1 MLKTGIPAQWVQK
14 QLDDLCIATPPA
26 KRDVMEDFIK
36 THRDTCARVGVRL
49 APETDKDKAFSCET
63 SGTILGVQYDA
74 VTWSWNIDCEKVKI
88 ILHML
93 YDMAEAESVT
103 NGKAMS
109 ICGKIVHYA
118 PLFAGSKWWKRPL
131 TNLPDEN
138 ANKNKLLSISSIVRV
153 TARHW
158 IMLFNR
164 LRLGNLPIVDPIPM
178 TPSFF
183 LPIYTDASGVHDNC
197 NALRRGAGVFIANTL
212 VRFVWPGNSTWISN
226 HGRSTT
232 LLESIAALQ
241 GLLTAINLH
250 GRKTY
255 TVFCDNAGTCHTFRK
270 GSGKC
275 LYTWTVLKHSM
286 T

>member
-49 APETDKDKAFSCET
+49 APETDEDKAFSCET
-63 SGTILGVQYDA
+63 SGTILGVQYDT

-118 PLFAGSKWWKRPL
+118 PLFAGSKWWERPL
-131 TNLPDEN
+131 TNL
-138 ANKNKLLSISSIVRV
+138 S
-153 TARHW
+153 
-158 IMLFNR
+158 
-164 LRLGNLPIVDPIPM
+164 
-178 TPSFF
+178 
-183 LPIYTDASGVHDNC
+183 
-197 NALRRGAGVFIANTL
+197 
-212 VRFVWPGNSTWISN
+212 
-226 HGRSTT
+226 
-232 LLESIAALQ
+232 
-241 GLLTAINLH
+241 
-250 GRKTY
+250 
-255 TVFCDNAGTCHTFRK
+255 
-270 GSGKC
+270 
-275 LYTWTVLKHSM
+275 
-286 T
+286 